1 MYSIFV
7 KECVIPLK
15 DMIFPPSFVKRRP
28 RKVISQATSAHL
40 KIRDITTIIFPIYTD
55 HHDLVKLQ
63 PIILSYF
70 RFMK

>member
-15 DMIFPPSFVKRRP
+15 DMIFPPSFVKRRL
-28 RKVISQATSAHL
+28 RKVISLATSVHL

-55 HHDLVKLQ
+55 HHNLVKLQ

-70 RFMK
+70 VYNR